1 MTYCDVVI
9 LVDKPNEKPVPLEN
23 AWVYWREGGKQT
35 LLRTD
40 SKGCPFSAPSG
51 TSEEDAGL
59 PWKYTVPFGSQI
71 GAQVEV
77 YYSRGEKPL
86 LAKET
91 TDYSD
96 VFFAR
101 ELIEPPPTVC
111 IDPQYAAISPED
123 INTLTVVPLVSV
135 TLPHYHLELT
145 APKELTLWSL
155 LWENPTDDYYTS
167 GLNQGAALWQGQGS
181 NFTLNIT
188 ENSAAPALA
197 ANSAERP
204 IERALK
210 LTANVDARVNEA
222 FVYILDRSGRVV
234 KLRKIENNQI
244 TANAVS
250 EVKATLKPPA
260 GEKRPLEAI
269 IAFDRAVD
277 AFGPVQILIR
287 GEGINPPLE
296 AGKDF
301 IIDAFYVYLCGFQ
314 IGLVDDYL
322 AHENGLQRGPFRTE
336 SDEVNIVDF
345 HIPSGAQPTT
355 AADMRAR
362 TRARRM
368 LSYQF
373 QNRRRPLHTDLRNP
387 PANNPQVLKPQMPMW
402 MAEFQMVG
410 VTRDLLRDIM
420 KRLFRR
426 AYEKNPPPPPE
437 QNNQSYP
444 GATDPCVALWFEL
457 SWRLTL
463 KWNAPDSRLTQRTGQ
478 TTTYEQHFDLSH
490 TASLY
495 FREDGTLRD
504 AVTAEAGAQVVLCAF
519 DREPGMAIN
528 YFPNLPTDTLMT
540 YPQGRT
546 NYNPNVRR
554 RISFPADN
562 RRRAQVVVQGLSRP
576 WGRQAGAVQKEC
588 FIIEFQPYI
597 AEPVPNDN
605 DREVMRGGDGILKL
619 ISVKINTQA
628 VETGYIRTAPGTN
641 NALTAAPAPAAD
653 NPLILLPHF
662 RVRGMNPPD
671 AQSVLDLL
679 RALVNDYYDRF
690 VQQARV
696 HALSRDCWY
705 ETMRQIMV
713 HESGV
718 HGNNQMTQFEDRAS
732 HRRIVR
738 WGGHAY
744 GLPLDMPLFGPPHGF
759 GIGQLDLIFNR
770 GCTKDEAFSFV
781 ENVRSA
787 VRLLM
792 EEKANIAFNQLGG
805 QLPAL
810 ANPATPQNL
819 GERWRWR
826 SAYQRQIVR
835 LYNGGS
841 EIQIVGGQLR
851 VHPTLMQNGVN
862 QFAQFTQNPNGSYSP
877 HPNLTY
883 PNHVLGPDITY
894 YNQPNPAAPPVLLS
908 QAFADN
914 WRTAETQD
922 EPPPPPPPQPQN
934 P

>member
-1 MTYCDVVI
+1 
-9 LVDKPNEKPVPLEN
+9 
-23 AWVYWREGGKQT
+23 
-35 LLRTD
+35 
-40 SKGCPFSAPSG
+40 
-51 TSEEDAGL
+51 
-59 PWKYTVPFGSQI
+59 
-71 GAQVEV
+71 VEV

-86 LAKET
+86 LAKQT
-91 TDYSD
+91 TDYSH

-111 IDPQYAAISPED
+111 IDPQVAAISPED

-135 TLPHYHLELT
+135 TLPLYHLELT
-145 APKELTLWSL
+145 APKELTLWPL

-167 GLNQGAALWQGQGS
+167 GLNQGAALWQAQGGS
-181 NFTLNIT
+181 MTLNLA
-188 ENSAAPALA
+188 ENTAAQALA
-197 ANSAERP
+197 ANSQERP

-210 LTANVDARVNEA
+210 LTANIDARVKEA
-222 FVYILDRSGRVV
+222 FVTILDRNGTVV

-244 TANAVS
+244 TATAVN

-287 GEGINPPLE
+287 GTGINPPLE
-296 AGKDF
+296 SGQDS
-301 IIDAFYVYLCGFQ
+301 ILDAFYVYLCGFQ

-322 AHENGLQRGPFRTE
+322 ANPNGLQRGPHRTE
-336 SDEVNIVDF
+336 SDEVYIVDF
-345 HIPSGAQPTT
+345 PIPSNLAQPTD
-355 AADMRAR
+355 ANGMRAR

-368 LSYQF
+368 ISYQF
-373 QNRRRPLHTDLRNP
+373 QNHQRPLHTDLRTP
-387 PANNPQVLKPQMPMW
+387 PATNPQVLKPQMPMW
-402 MAEFQMVG
+402 MAEFQMIG
-410 VTRDLLRDIM
+410 VTRDLLKDIM
-420 KRLFRR
+420 KRRFRK
-426 AYEKNPPPPPE
+426 AYEQNPPPPPE
-437 QNNQSYP
+437 NRNQSYP

-457 SWRLTL
+457 SWQLTL
-463 KWNAPDSRLTQRTGQ
+463 KWAAPDARLTQRNGQ
-478 TTTYEQHFDLSH
+478 TTTYERQYEFSH

-504 AVTAEAGAQVVLCAF
+504 PVTAEAGAQVVLCAF
-519 DREPGMAIN
+519 DREPGMAVN
-528 YFPNLPTDTLMT
+528 YFPDLPTDSLMT

-546 NYNPNVRR
+546 QYDPNVRP
-554 RISFPADN
+554 RIPFPVND
-562 RRRAQVVVQGLSRP
+562 RRRAQVIVQGLSRP

-588 FIIEFQPYI
+588 FVIEFQPYI
-597 AEPVPNDN
+597 AERVPNDN
-605 DREVMRGGDGILKL
+605 DREVIRGGDGILKL
-619 ISVKINTQA
+619 ISVKINNQA
-628 VETGYIRTAPGTN
+628 VETGYIRANPGTN
-641 NALTAAPAPAAD
+641 NALTAAPATSAD
-653 NPLILLPHF
+653 KPLILLPHF
-662 RVRGMNPPD
+662 RVRGKNPPD
-671 AQSVLDLL
+671 AQTVLDLL
-679 RALVNDYYDRF
+679 RALVNDYYDHN

-696 HALSRDCWY
+696 HVLSRDCWY
-705 ETMRQIMV
+705 QTMRQIME

-732 HRRIVR
+732 HKRIVR

-770 GCTKDEAFSFV
+770 GCTTDEAFSFV
-781 ENVRSA
+781 ENVKSA

-792 EEKANIAFNQLGG
+792 EEKATIAYNQLSGLLA
-805 QLPAL
+805 QLT
-810 ANPATPQNL
+810 PATPQNL
-819 GERWRWR
+819 DERWRWR

-841 EIQIVGGQLR
+841 EIQIVANQLR

-862 QFAQFTQNPNGSYSP
+862 QFAQFTPNSNGTFSP
-877 HPNLTY
+877 HPNLAY
-883 PNHVLGPDITY
+883 PNHVLGPNITY
-894 YNQPNPAAPPVLLS
+894 YNQPNPANPPVLLS

-914 WRTAETQD
+914 WRTTETQN
-922 EPPPPPPPQPQN
+922 EPPPPPPPPPPPAPN